1 MSNALQLYYRL
12 EERVEELPRL
22 WYAAAIGSA
31 TCLGMLAGSLVL
43 KEITVADAAMMGVM
57 STIVYY
63 ALDPR

>member
-22 WYAAAIGSA
+22 WYAVAIGSA
-31 TCLGMLAGSLVL
+31 SCLGMLAGSLVL

-57 STIVYY
+57 ATIVYY
-63 ALDPR
+63 ALEPR